1 MAEGISGLST
11 SFQVSR
17 ITVPN
22 LCIALRQYNT
32 STMRIESLLYFV
44 RERVRKMERESV
56 PDHWAEILLHESYPN
71 EMSLLGSVL
80 IPFQDCELLR
90 TAASHYQFCGPT
102 RTRMENAGIRPV
114 SQILNQAVHLEVC
127 SMNLNPAQKEIR
139 EEIQGW
145 VEGWIQ
151 SDLIVPTRN
160 FILLFHGPSRRQ
172 SISSSPLSSLYTLAS
187 GEGYISRQGS
197 SPSLHGQSPQHLSN
211 ALQLYDASMDT
222 HGSSVSL
229 SRVSEQQGPSIA
241 GPSLYHGA
249 EVNDQSIRRCSRT
262 REMTLRLTSALTHWL
277 QTTQCFP
284 RAARGLLPTMH
295 AACKPNAEH
304 PCHICAA
311 NA

>member
-211 ALQLYDASMDT
+211 ALPQCNFMMRRWIHMVRPYPCHRCRNNKGLRSQGLHRIPEPRSMTSQYD
-222 HGSSVSL
+222 G
-229 SRVSEQQGPSIA
+229 
-241 GPSLYHGA
+241 
-249 EVNDQSIRRCSRT
+249 T
-262 REMTLRLTSALTHWL
+262 RE
-277 QTTQCFP
+277 
-284 RAARGLLPTMH
+284 RGR
-295 AACKPNAEH
+295 
-304 PCHICAA
+304 
-311 NA
+311 